1 MTDAVEKLKIR
12 DHSGNPVDV
21 ELKLSDFAEAASV
34 GLNLTQYLNLKH
46 ADKTNIEKYGDV
58 LAQFMLSSGLYT
70 RTDAAYGI
78 RPPRVSDVMNGTL
91 KPVGPANMPQVAG
104 IIRNDGSDRTLA
116 GRMLYMEVVMRTIES
131 ELRETHE
138 DLFGGWNSM
147 IAQTET
153 VNLPKFE
160 QPIINVKA
168 PESIRSMPIAQLQE
182 PNVMVSITT
191 SSVTRTIPTKSIGL
205 LVSDEAQSATSI
217 DLINIILTSQARG
230 QRLAMVLEDI
240 NAIVEGSVDRGE
252 SAKATYTAQS
262 LDAGVT
268 TAGTISHDAYIK
280 YLHKYRRKMS
290 VSHMMMSMSNALAFN
305 RRANKPTANTVLVRD
320 PEGFDQ
326 SFTVE
331 NLEGR
336 PPRLLILDDGVISA
350 NKVVGLDSRFAMR
363 RVINVAANYSAMEEF
378 VLRRGKAFRFDFG
391 EVTHTL
397 MADAFNCMTLTV

>member
-12 DHSGNPVDV
+12 DRQGNPVEV
-21 ELKLSDFAEAASV
+21 ELKLTDFAEAASV

-46 ADKTNIEKYGDV
+46 SDKTDIEKYGDV

-91 KPVGPANMPQVAG
+91 KPVGATNMAQVAG

-160 QPIINVKA
+160 QPVINVKA

-191 SSVTRTIPTKSIGL
+191 SSSTRTIPTKSIGL

-230 QRLAMVLEDI
+230 QRLA
-240 NAIVEGSVDRGE
+240 AVEQGAVTGFVHHFTDR
-252 SAKATYTAQS
+252 
-262 LDAGVT
+262 
-268 TAGTISHDAYIK
+268 
-280 YLHKYRRKMS
+280 
-290 VSHMMMSMSNALAFN
+290 ALAFDEERFVTYP
-305 RRANKPTANTVLVRD
+305 RR
-320 PEGFDQ
+320 
-326 SFTVE
+326 
-331 NLEGR
+331 
-336 PPRLLILDDGVISA
+336 
-350 NKVVGLDSRFAMR
+350 
-363 RVINVAANYSAMEEF
+363 
-378 VLRRGKAFRFDFG
+378 
-391 EVTHTL
+391 
-397 MADAFNCMTLTV
+397 